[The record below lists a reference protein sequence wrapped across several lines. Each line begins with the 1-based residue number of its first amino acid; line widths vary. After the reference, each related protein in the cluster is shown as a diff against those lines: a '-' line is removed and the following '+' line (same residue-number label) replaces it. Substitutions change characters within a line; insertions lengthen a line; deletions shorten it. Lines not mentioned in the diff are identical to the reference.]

1 MGNIP
6 LKGEERVINVIV
18 PYSSSLERGGYIIII
33 LYSSPLEGRGE
44 VRVIIN
50 YYLKV
55 NTKREVLII
64 MYLVLFMAMT
74 LSGLTI
80 ACGVYLLI
88 KKDDSNLKRI
98 RKLVKVSVA
107 AYVILVAGFIF
118 FFIPN
123 VARAQSNSDSSSGM
137 GFLAAAL
144 STGLATIGAGYAVG
158 AVGSS
163 ALGAVSEDPDV
174 LGKTLI
180 FVGLAE
186 GIAIYGLIVS
196 IMILG
201 RL

>member
-1 MGNIP
+1 MG
-6 LKGEERVINVIV
+6 
-18 PYSSSLERGGYIIII
+18 
-33 LYSSPLEGRGE
+33 
-44 VRVIIN
+44 
-50 YYLKV
+50 
-55 NTKREVLII
+55 VLR
-64 MYLVLFMAMT
+64 MYAVLFIAMAI
-74 LSGLTI
+74 SGLTVAAGFYI
-80 ACGVYLLI
+80 YL
-88 KKDDSNLKRI
+88 KKDKANLKRI
-98 RKLVKVSVA
+98 RKLVRTGVLIYVVLVA
-107 AYVILVAGFIF
+107 AFLF
-118 FFIPN
+118 FLIPGIASAESSAN
-123 VARAQSNSDSSSGM
+123 SSSGM

-163 ALGAVSEDPDV
+163 ALGAVSEDPNI

>member
-1 MGNIP
+1 MYAV
-6 LKGEERVINVIV
+6 L
-18 PYSSSLERGGYIIII
+18 YI
-33 LYSSPLEGRGE
+33 
-44 VRVIIN
+44 
-50 YYLKV
+50 
-55 NTKREVLII
+55 
-64 MYLVLFMAMT
+64 AMSI
-74 LSGLTI
+74 SGLTI
-80 ACGVYLLI
+80 AAGFYLYLTRN
-88 KKDDSNLKRI
+88 KKNIKRI
-98 RKLVKVSVA
+98 RKLVKNSVF
-107 AYVILVAGFIF
+107 AYTVLVAVFLF
-118 FFIPN
+118 FLIPN
-123 VARAQSNSDSSSGM
+123 IARAQSSTDSSSGI

-163 ALGAVSEDPDV
+163 ALGAVSEDPNI

>member
-1 MGNIP
+1 
-6 LKGEERVINVIV
+6 
-18 PYSSSLERGGYIIII
+18 
-33 LYSSPLEGRGE
+33 
-44 VRVIIN
+44 
-50 YYLKV
+50 
-55 NTKREVLII
+55 
-64 MYLVLFMAMT
+64 MYAVLFIAMT
-74 LSGLTI
+74 ISGLTI
-80 ACGVYLLI
+80 AAGFYLYL
-88 KKDDSNLKRI
+88 KKDKANITRI
-98 RKLVKVSVA
+98 RKLVKASVLT
-107 AYVILVAGFIF
+107 YVVLVAGFIF
-118 FFIPN
+118 FLIPDI
-123 VARAQSNSDSSSGM
+123 ARAQSSTNSSSGM

-163 ALGAVSEDPDV
+163 ALGAVSEDPNI